1 GLVLFDI
8 DHFKSINDRFGHPQG
23 DRVLMAVAQSL
34 RTGLRRTDIVAR
46 FGGEEFVALLP
57 ETGGEGSG
65 RVADKIRSFVRS
77 LDLSG
82 LAGHRVTLS
91 AGVAVYSGA
100 GALTLDELI
109 KNADRALYRAKQA
122 GRDRTVIDEE

>member
-1 GLVLFDI
+1 
-8 DHFKSINDRFGHPQG
+8 
-23 DRVLMAVAQSL
+23 
-34 RTGLRRTDIVAR
+34 
-46 FGGEEFVALLP
+46 
-57 ETGGEGSG
+57 
-65 RVADKIRSFVRS
+65 VRS